1 MAACQQVTER
11 CAPTM
16 LAGRFLRVS
25 SLTVA
30 VAARAAMMT
39 HGLEAQN
46 RARGANNGEAQKV
59 HIAHMTDN
67 IWDAGTAHSE
77 LDSVLMT

>member
-1 MAACQQVTER
+1 
-11 CAPTM
+11 
-16 LAGRFLRVS
+16 
-25 SLTVA
+25 
-30 VAARAAMMT
+30 MMT

-46 RARGANNGEAQKV
+46 RARVANNGEAQQV

-77 LDSVLMT
+77 LNSVLMTQHQWDAGTNLRSFLGTREKILFT